1 MSSRGFWRTGF
12 HVLGLPARSS
22 GFHGCFRVIRGFG
35 SFSCRSSLTMTC
47 GAAVRLAQSEAGQ
60 AAAVRVAVAMV
71 AVVRTAEVLAMG
83 LSGDETQMEMAA
95 VGSEEAMLVAAGQ
108 GTLGMAHE
116 RAVARSHAHT
126 CDSKPPS
133 CGTVQSTVWNIERR
147 PSGEA
152 AAGQASTRCCRYTL
166 DHRGCKKGTVRQNLN
181 LSTVQTSTPHK
192 GPAKG

>member
-1 MSSRGFWRTGF
+1 M
-12 HVLGLPARSS
+12 
-22 GFHGCFRVIRGFG
+22 
-35 SFSCRSSLTMTC
+35 
-47 GAAVRLAQSEAGQ
+47 Q

-71 AVVRTAEVLAMG
+71 AVVRTAEVLAVG

-147 PSGEA
+147 PSGET
-152 AAGQASTRCCRYTL
+152 AAGQGSTLLSLHLLAQQGCRKERFVT
-166 DHRGCKKGTVRQNLN
+166 
-181 LSTVQTSTPHK
+181 TPSPV

>member
-1 MSSRGFWRTGF
+1 M
-12 HVLGLPARSS
+12 
-22 GFHGCFRVIRGFG
+22 
-35 SFSCRSSLTMTC
+35 
-47 GAAVRLAQSEAGQ
+47 
-60 AAAVRVAVAMV
+60 AVAKV
-71 AVVRTAEVLAMG
+71 AAVRTAEVLAVG

-147 PSGEA
+147 PRGEA

-166 DHRGCKKGTVRQNLN
+166 DHRGCKKGTVQPILTS
-181 LSTVQTSTPHK
+181 LTVQTSTPHK

>member
-1 MSSRGFWRTGF
+1 MR
-12 HVLGLPARSS
+12 
-22 GFHGCFRVIRGFG
+22 RV
-35 SFSCRSSLTMTC
+35 
-47 GAAVRLAQSEAGQ
+47 Q
-60 AAAVRVAVAMV
+60 AAEVRVAVAKV
-71 AVVRTAEVLAMG
+71 ASVRTAEVLAVG

-147 PSGEA
+147 PSGET
-152 AAGQASTRCCRYTL
+152 AAGQASTLLSLHLLAQQGCRKERFASPLTL
-166 DHRGCKKGTVRQNLN
+166 TRGSR
-181 LSTVQTSTPHK
+181 
-192 GPAKG
+192 

>member
-1 MSSRGFWRTGF
+1 
-12 HVLGLPARSS
+12 
-22 GFHGCFRVIRGFG
+22 
-35 SFSCRSSLTMTC
+35 
-47 GAAVRLAQSEAGQ
+47 
-60 AAAVRVAVAMV
+60 MV
-71 AVVRTAEVLAMG
+71 AVVRTAEVLAVG

-147 PSGEA
+147 PSGDSGR
-152 AAGQASTRCCRYTL
+152 AGFNAVVVTL
-166 DHRGCKKGTVRQNLN
+166 ACSAGV
-181 LSTVQTSTPHK
+181 
-192 GPAKG
+192 

>member
-1 MSSRGFWRTGF
+1 M
-12 HVLGLPARSS
+12 
-22 GFHGCFRVIRGFG
+22 
-35 SFSCRSSLTMTC
+35 
-47 GAAVRLAQSEAGQ
+47 
-60 AAAVRVAVAMV
+60 AVAKV
-71 AVVRTAEVLAMG
+71 AAVRTAEVLAVG

-147 PSGEA
+147 PRGEA

-166 DHRGCKKGTVRQNLN
+166 DHRGCKKGTVR
-181 LSTVQTSTPHK
+181 
-192 GPAKG
+192 

>member
-1 MSSRGFWRTGF
+1 M
-12 HVLGLPARSS
+12 
-22 GFHGCFRVIRGFG
+22 
-35 SFSCRSSLTMTC
+35 
-47 GAAVRLAQSEAGQ
+47 Q

-71 AVVRTAEVLAMG
+71 AVVRTAEVLAVG

-147 PSGEA
+147 PSGDSGR
-152 AAGQASTRCCRYTL
+152 AGVNAVVVTL
-166 DHRGCKKGTVRQNLN
+166 ACSAGVY
-181 LSTVQTSTPHK
+181 S
-192 GPAKG
+192 

>member
-1 MSSRGFWRTGF
+1 MR
-12 HVLGLPARSS
+12 
-22 GFHGCFRVIRGFG
+22 RV
-35 SFSCRSSLTMTC
+35 
-47 GAAVRLAQSEAGQ
+47 Q
-60 AAAVRVAVAMV
+60 AAEVRVAVAKV
-71 AVVRTAEVLAMG
+71 AAVRTAEVLAVG

-147 PSGEA
+147 PSGENSGR
-152 AAGQASTRCCRYTL
+152 AGFNAVVVTL
-166 DHRGCKKGTVRQNLN
+166 ACSAGV
-181 LSTVQTSTPHK
+181 
-192 GPAKG
+192 

>member
-1 MSSRGFWRTGF
+1 MR
-12 HVLGLPARSS
+12 
-22 GFHGCFRVIRGFG
+22 RV
-35 SFSCRSSLTMTC
+35 
-47 GAAVRLAQSEAGQ
+47 Q
-60 AAAVRVAVAMV
+60 AAEVRVAVAKV
-71 AVVRTAEVLAMG
+71 AAVRTAEVLAVG

-147 PSGEA
+147 PSGET
-152 AAGQASTRCCRYTL
+152 AAGQGSTRCCRYTCSA
-166 DHRGCKKGTVRQNLN
+166 GV
-181 LSTVQTSTPHK
+181 
-192 GPAKG
+192 